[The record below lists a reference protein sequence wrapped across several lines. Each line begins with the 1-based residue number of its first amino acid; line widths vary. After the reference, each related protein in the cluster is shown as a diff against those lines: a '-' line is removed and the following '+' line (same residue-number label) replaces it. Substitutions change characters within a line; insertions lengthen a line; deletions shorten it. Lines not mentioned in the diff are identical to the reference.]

1 MAQVDGSVLADYRQ
15 YMRRKGYAGTTIRHR
30 LRIAR
35 EWTSTHEWESGVTFR
50 DVERWL
56 AGRRVDRPTQ
66 RTYLVALRAWYRW
79 ALREGLVEH
88 DPTAL
93 VDGPRLDR
101 RLPRPAREV
110 DIATVIAGVGPQM
123 AAIIAVMSCGGLRCC
138 EIARLRW
145 EDVDLDDGSIFVFG
159 KGSKERRVWLDESAL
174 ALLAALPGD
183 TGPVFPGRFGNAR
196 APEQVSRLVS
206 RAFRRCG
213 STVTAHQLRHRC
225 ATVAL
230 VASDGDLL
238 AVRDLLGHA
247 SVATTQ
253 QYTALVAGRVEAI
266 SRQVRLPPPA
276 VA

>member
-1 MAQVDGSVLADYRQ
+1 MAQVDGAVLDDFRQ
-15 YMRRKGYAGTTIRHR
+15 YMRRKGYAMTTIRHR

-35 EWTSTHEWESGVTFR
+35 EWTGSYEWERGVTFR

-56 AGRRVDRPTQ
+56 ARRPVSRPTQ
-66 RTYLVALRAWYRW
+66 RTHLVALRAWYWW
-79 ALREGLVEH
+79 ALREGLCEH

-110 DIATVIAGVGPQM
+110 DITMVLAGVGPQM
-123 AAIIAVMSCGGLRCC
+123 AAMIAVMSCAGLRCC
-138 EIARLRW
+138 EVARLRW
-145 EDVDLDDGSIFVFG
+145 EDVDLAGGSIFVFG
-159 KGSKERRVWLDESAL
+159 KGSKERRVWLDAAAL
-174 ALLAALPGD
+174 ALLAALPGTD
-183 TGPVFPGRFGNAR
+183 GPVFPGRFGNAR
-196 APEQVSRLVS
+196 APDQVSRLVS

-213 STVTAHQLRHRC
+213 STATAHQLRHRC

-230 VASDGDLL
+230 VESGGDLL

-253 QYTALVAGRVEAI
+253 QYTALVPGRVEAI
-266 SRQVRLPPPA
+266 GRRVGLPA
-276 VA
+276 T